1 MIYNLVLIEY
11 KSRLN
16 LMHDKS
22 PYCTDINTLAMVTE
36 NKHTLFF
43 VLAFSNHLCKRKMK
57 QMILYKKA
65 LMIKAPLTS
74 KETLHGIIME
84 VALPF

>member
-16 LMHDKS
+16 LTHDES
-22 PYCTDINTLAMVTE
+22 PYCTDINRLAMVTE

-43 VLAFSNHLCKRKMK
+43 VLAFFNHHCKRKLK
-57 QMILYKKA
+57 KMILNKKA
-65 LMIKAPLTS
+65 R
-74 KETLHGIIME
+74 II
-84 VALPF
+84 